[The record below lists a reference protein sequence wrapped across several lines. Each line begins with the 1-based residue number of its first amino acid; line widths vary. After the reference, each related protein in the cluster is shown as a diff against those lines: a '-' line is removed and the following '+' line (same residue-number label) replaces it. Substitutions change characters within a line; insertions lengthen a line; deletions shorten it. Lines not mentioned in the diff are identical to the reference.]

1 MSSDLLA
8 KKKKTASDA
17 KSSPDGDHRKR
28 RRNRTTQ
35 SCLNCHT
42 SKRMCDRKRPACARC
57 TQLGLTGL
65 CVYEVDDPNQ
75 RTDAPDENSR
85 LLKRVA
91 ELEGV
96 IRELK
101 NKPNPRWMHHG
112 HEGSPNSGE
121 ISPTMSTFSDTRSSP
136 PDNGRLSG
144 SLNNT
149 LGIDT
154 GSKGSS
160 PSSRS
165 SPPTTPSPTT
175 PLSCELPPSNTL
187 FSDNSPSPSELDLN
201 SLFSMY
207 PELWGSTNLLNE
219 HSNTHYHGADHRNG
233 NCTCLLEAPSYS
245 ALLELSL
252 RLRKAAETLSRS
264 PSHLPGSRC
273 SLNQRI
279 RELDSLATH
288 ALCSID
294 TFSQS
299 KGCSVGMYTNGP
311 SPMLSQTCLSSQT
324 WAPLSSDIS
333 PSSGSTGIANCDDM
347 FMSWEPTRRP

>member
-1 MSSDLLA
+1 MSTELLA
-8 KKKKTASDA
+8 KKKKSTSDA
-17 KSSPDGDHRKR
+17 KASPDGDHRKR

-75 RTDAPDENSR
+75 RTDTPDENSR

-101 NKPNPRWMHHG
+101 NKPSPRWMHHG
-112 HEGSPNSGE
+112 NESLSSGE
-121 ISPTMSTFSDTRSSP
+121 ISPSISICSSQSSHPSRIRSRNNSS
-136 PDNGRLSG
+136 SG
-144 SLNNT
+144 GTS
-149 LGIDT
+149 
-154 GSKGSS
+154 SKGSS
-160 PSSRS
+160 PPSQS
-165 SPPTTPSPTT
+165 SPPATPSPTT
-175 PLSCELPPSNTL
+175 PLSCEFPSSNAL
-187 FSDNSPSPSELDLN
+187 FSESSPSPSELDLN
-201 SLFSMY
+201 SFFSLY
-207 PELWGSTNLLNE
+207 PELWGSTDILNGHGFGLGAE
-219 HSNTHYHGADHRNG
+219 HCNG
-233 NCTCLLEAPSYS
+233 DCTCLLEAPSYS

-294 TFSQS
+294 TMSQS
-299 KGCSVGMYTNGP
+299 KASSVGTYANAP
-311 SPMLSQTCLSSQT
+311 SPMLSQNCHPLQPWATMSSNV
-324 WAPLSSDIS
+324 S
-333 PSSGSTGIANCDDM
+333 PSSGNINTNCDDM
-347 FMSWEPTRRP
+347 FMTWEPSRHV